1 MKKTLF
7 LSGLT
12 LFAALIYGTAA
23 LGEVGGTA
31 DLSQPALS
39 KTLRHI
45 SFVGGD
51 GSSCQKAVV
60 IRKAANQAEG
70 VAAEKAW
77 IAWKYPNAKIKGQ
90 AVNGAK
96 NKTFD
101 VLDIETATGNSITVC
116 FDITDFFG
124 QW

>member
-1 MKKTLF
+1 MKKSLI
-7 LSGLT
+7 LSGLA
-12 LFAALIYGTAA
+12 LVAVLIYGAAA
-23 LGEVGGTA
+23 LGEAGGA
-31 DLSQPALS
+31 NSSQPALS

-45 SFVGGD
+45 SFAGGD
-51 GSSCQKAVV
+51 GSSCEKAVV
-60 IRKAANQAEG
+60 IRKAANQAQG

-77 IAWKYPNAKIKGQ
+77 IAWKYPNAKMKGQ

-101 VLDIETATGNSITVC
+101 VLNIETVTGDSRTVC

>member
-1 MKKTLF
+1 MKKSLI

-12 LFAALIYGTAA
+12 LVAALIYGAAA
-23 LGEVGGTA
+23 LGEVGGA
-31 DLSQPALS
+31 DSSPPALS

-45 SFVGGD
+45 SFAGGD
-51 GSSCQKAVV
+51 GSSCEKAVV

-77 IAWKYPNAKIKGQ
+77 IAWKYPNAKMKGQ
-90 AVNGAK
+90 AVNGVK

-101 VLDIETATGNSITVC
+101 MLKIETVTGDSRTVC